1 MREIKFR
8 VWQKDKKVMMDVKD
22 YDFESKE
29 IWAENITGA
38 WYKDDELEIMQYTG
52 LKDKNGKEIYE
63 GDIVR
68 CRVNDN
74 SVKGDEAYALDK
86 DGFGLE
92 CVKKTVN
99 YKIEFW
105 NSLYNYGYRVKSG
118 RTNFMI
124 NQGTILNMD
133 AEVIGNIYENPELLE
148 AE

>member
-52 LKDKNGKEIYE
+52 FKDKNGKEIYE
-63 GDIVR
+63 GDIV
-68 CRVNDN
+68 
-74 SVKGDEAYALDK
+74 KFE
-86 DGFGLE
+86 
-92 CVKKTVN
+92 
-99 YKIEFW
+99 
-105 NSLYNYGYRVKSG
+105 SG
-118 RTNFMI
+118 HLMKVIFDTEENPSFMI
-124 NQGTILNMD
+124 EDDERLLFIKKGIPY
-133 AEVIGNIYENPELLE
+133 EVIGNIYENPELLE